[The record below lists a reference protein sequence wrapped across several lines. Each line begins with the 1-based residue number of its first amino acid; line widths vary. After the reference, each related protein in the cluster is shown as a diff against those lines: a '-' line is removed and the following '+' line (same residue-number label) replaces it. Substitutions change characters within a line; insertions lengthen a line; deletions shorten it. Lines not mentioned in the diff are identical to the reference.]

1 MQTWLKRVQGWLL
14 VAGLFLGTL
23 VSVYWRGRATGRQA
37 ERQGRNEQVN
47 DQAAQ
52 ARQEVRNV
60 QDDVARKDDAAVA
73 DRLRSEWV
81 RGPGGKGGR

>member
-14 VAGLFLGTL
+14 VACLFLGTL

-37 ERQGRNEQVN
+37 ERQERNEQVN

-52 ARQEVRNV
+52 ARREVRNV
-60 QDDVARKDDAAVA
+60 EDEVARMDDDAVS
-73 DRLRSEWV
+73 DRLKSGWV
-81 RGPGGKGGR
+81 RGSGQGGR

>member
-14 VAGLFLGTL
+14 VVGLFLGTV

-37 ERQGRNEQVN
+37 ERQERNEEVN
-47 DQAAQ
+47 EQAAK

-60 QDDVARKDDAAVA
+60 EDDVARMDDGAVS
-73 DRLRSEWV
+73 DRLKSGWV
-81 RGPGGKGGR
+81 RGPGQGGR

>member
-37 ERQGRNEQVN
+37 ERQERNEQVN

-52 ARQEVRNV
+52 ARQEVRDV
-60 QDDVARKDDAAVA
+60 QDDVARKDDDAVA
-73 DRLRSEWV
+73 DRLKSGWV
-81 RGPGGKGGR
+81 RGSAGKGGR